1 MTKYIHITVVSPFL
15 SSNEIICESKAVER
29 LTDIRKG
36 FQRINSNPKYYKQ
49 FPNAKLSVTTGVVNP
64 ELPFIN

>member
-1 MTKYIHITVVSPFL
+1 MAKYIHITAVSPFL
-15 SSNEIICESKAVER
+15 SSNEIICESKAVGR

-36 FQRINSNPKYYKQ
+36 FEKMNSNPKYYNQ

-64 ELPFIN
+64 ELPFNY